1 MPERFVRQPVSPIN
15 LKDVIKTPE
24 VRALIN
30 ESDRQLAV
38 LGYTEHGLRHARLV
52 AKNSRQ
58 ILIQLGYEERIAE
71 LSAIA
76 GYLHDIGNVVCREG
90 HERTSALLA
99 RDILVRL
106 GMDYTEVAQVMT
118 AIGNHH
124 EEGGN
129 PVSEVAAAL
138 ILADKADVHRSRV
151 RNPAL
156 IKFDIHDRVNYAV
169 RRSVLSVDTAGR
181 RIVFDL
187 KIDTQIA
194 PVMEYFEIFLTRM
207 LISRRAADFLN
218 CRFEML
224 VNDNR
229 LV

>member
-1 MPERFVRQPVSPIN
+1 MRLSQVLSLNRII
-15 LKDVIKTPE
+15 KDPE
-24 VRALIN
+24 VKALITQA
-30 ESDRQLAV
+30 DLQLEV
-38 LGYTEHGLRHARLV
+38 LGYTEHGTRHARLV

-58 ILIQLGYEERIAE
+58 ILIQLGYDERVAE

-76 GYLHDIGNVVCREG
+76 GYLHDIGNVVNREA
-90 HERTSALLA
+90 HERTSAILA
-99 RDILVRL
+99 RSILLRL
-106 GMDYTEVAQVMT
+106 GMNYDDVAKIMT

-129 PVSEVAAAL
+129 PVSEVASAL

-156 IKFDIHDRVNYAV
+156 VKFDIHDRVNYAV
-169 RRSVLSVDTAGR
+169 RSSTLSVDSVNR

-187 KIDTQIA
+187 TIDVSIA
-194 PVMEYFEIFLTRM
+194 SVMEYFEIFLSRM
-207 LISRRAADFLN
+207 LISRRAANFLN
-218 CRFEML
+218 CRFEMII
-224 VNDNR
+224 NNTR

>member
-1 MPERFVRQPVSPIN
+1 MVD
-15 LKDVIKTPE
+15 LKQVIKDQEIKTLVTE
-24 VRALIN
+24 A
-30 ESDRQLAV
+30 DRQLAI
-38 LGYTEHGLRHARLV
+38 LGYTEHGTRHARLV

-58 ILIQLGYEERIAE
+58 ILRDLGYEDRVAE

-76 GYLHDIGNVVCREG
+76 GYLHDVGNVVSRDG
-90 HERTSALLA
+90 HEKTSAIIAHSVL
-99 RDILVRL
+99 RRM
-106 GMDYTEVAQVMT
+106 GMDFGEIARIMA

-124 EEGGN
+124 EDGGK
-129 PVSEVAAAL
+129 PVSEIAAAL

-169 RRSVLSVDTAGR
+169 RRSILKVDSVSR

-187 KIDTQIA
+187 NVDTRIA

-207 LISRRAADFLN
+207 VISRRAASFLN
-218 CRFEML
+218 CRFELIINGTQL
-224 VNDNR
+224 V
-229 LV
+229 